1 MEQITS
7 WSLLPVEASA
17 LLTVIRDA
25 CAFHMSK
32 DAAMD
37 ILLVSV
43 CVLCSLPPPTLGLS
57 FRLEGFQEEELKK
70 KTP

>member
-7 WSLLPVEASA
+7 WSLPPVEASA

-32 DAAMD
+32 DAPVE
-37 ILLVSV
+37 ILVVSV
-43 CVLCSLPPPTLGLS
+43 CMPCSLPPPNLGLS
-57 FRLEGFQEEELKK
+57 FRLDGFQEEELKK